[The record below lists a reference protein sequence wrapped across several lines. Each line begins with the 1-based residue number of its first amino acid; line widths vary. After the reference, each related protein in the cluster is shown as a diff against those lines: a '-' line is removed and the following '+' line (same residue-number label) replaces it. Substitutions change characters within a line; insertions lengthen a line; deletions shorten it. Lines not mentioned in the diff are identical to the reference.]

1 MWVPQWPIS
10 SEKLA
15 AATGV
20 ALSQGIQ
27 NAAALNNLS
36 ANVAQAL
43 NVQASIN
50 GQIKGGLMVVNQR
63 IDLVQVQVDTLWQ
76 IAQLGCEWKV
86 SGLCVTSVYYNNY
99 SQAAN
104 LSKELSSYLTG
115 NWSRSFDSLMKE
127 LRVSITMV
135 NSPPVDASLA
145 EGFSSWILQAM
156 SHLKEWAGV
165 GVLTL
170 ALLGACA
177 LGAFYLCHMAQAQ
190 ARECALV
197 VRAFQAPEAGVSPQ
211 AWLAAIDKR

>member
-1 MWVPQWPIS
+1 MLHKHS
-10 SEKLA
+10 MYK
-15 AATGV
+15 
-20 ALSQGIQ
+20 
-27 NAAALNNLS
+27 
-36 ANVAQAL
+36 
-43 NVQASIN
+43 ASIN

-63 IDLVQVQVDTLWQ
+63 IDLVQEQIDTLWQ

-135 NSPPVDASLA
+135 NSPRVDALLA

-156 SHLKEWAGV
+156 SHLKEWAGRSRSV
-165 GVLTL
+165 DSCPAGGLCSGCVLSLPYGSST
-170 ALLGACA
+170 GKRACPGGSS
-177 LGAFYLCHMAQAQ
+177 LSG
-190 ARECALV
+190 
-197 VRAFQAPEAGVSPQ
+197 P
-211 AWLAAIDKR
+211 